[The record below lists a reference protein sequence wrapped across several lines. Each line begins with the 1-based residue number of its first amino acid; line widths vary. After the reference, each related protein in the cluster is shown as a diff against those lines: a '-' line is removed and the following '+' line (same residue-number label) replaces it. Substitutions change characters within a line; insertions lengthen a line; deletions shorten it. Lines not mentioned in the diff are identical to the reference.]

1 MLSKQWNNLPNI
13 WKAMVY
19 KEWLLFLK
27 YKFPLSTFLWDDS
40 NGVDFLLCKVLN
52 IESNSPNTDLE
63 QLELLISNGLMDL
76 NENALC
82 EIFSMQFLTLSPEIT
97 YLFSLK
103 YFQDVK
109 IVDFHCQNES
119 KITDFEVLHRN
130 NVVYVLDYADYQ
142 IVDFDKYSNI
152 RDIENIR
159 YIKGYGF
166 PADVNCVF
174 HELNEKYRTKQKKK
188 QDSIEKYWYM
198 NRRKKR

>member
-1 MLSKQWNNLPNI
+1 MLYKQWNNLPSI

-40 NGVDFLLCKVLN
+40 YGVDFLLCKVLN
-52 IESNSPNTDLE
+52 IESNSPNADLE
-63 QLELLISNGLMDL
+63 QLELIISNGLMDL
-76 NENALC
+76 NENTLC

-97 YLFSLK
+97 YLSPLK
-103 YFQDVK
+103 FFQDIK

-119 KITDFEVLHRN
+119 KITDFEVLRKN

-174 HELNEKYRTKQKKK
+174 HELNEKYR
-188 QDSIEKYWYM
+188 IYE
-198 NRRKKR
+198 

>member
-1 MLSKQWNNLPNI
+1 
-13 WKAMVY
+13 
-19 KEWLLFLK
+19 
-27 YKFPLSTFLWDDS
+27 
-40 NGVDFLLCKVLN
+40 
-52 IESNSPNTDLE
+52 
-63 QLELLISNGLMDL
+63 MDL
-76 NENALC
+76 NENTLC

-97 YLFSLK
+97 YLSPLK

-119 KITDFEVLHRN
+119 KITDFEVLRRN

-166 PADVNCVF
+166 PADVNSVF
-174 HELNEKYRTKQKKK
+174 HELNEKYR
-188 QDSIEKYWYM
+188 IYE
-198 NRRKKR
+198 